1 MDALPQALA
10 ELTSLLSSYT
20 FPIFENDNRGR
31 PQQIG
36 SSFIVRSDSEHYLVS
51 AAHVLELLKT
61 KTLYYYTA
69 QAQIRK
75 LNGKLMLNPWEGDR
89 DKDPIDTGVLR
100 LGNESHPPYPDLK
113 KFAVQPSYL
122 RPSDSPR
129 DGKHYAIVGYPETKN
144 RADLATRTVNA
155 VAYAYRNHSLP
166 ESEYQKHKL
175 SPREHIVLP
184 LRPKK
189 SFDPD
194 GKHVHFPK
202 PQGMSGSPIWLLFDD
217 DASDLGP
224 VCPIVGI
231 GTKFRKGVGI
241 IGTDVGI
248 AMGMIKRLSQLAV

>member
-1 MDALPQALA
+1 VALPQVLA
-10 ELTSLLSSYT
+10 ELTSLLSSFT
-20 FPIFENDNRGR
+20 FPLFADDDRGR

-36 SSFIVRSDSEHYLVS
+36 SSFIVRSGNEYYLVS

-61 KTLYYYTA
+61 QTLYYYIG
-69 QAQIRK
+69 QAQTRK
-75 LNGKLMLNPWEGDR
+75 LTGKLMLSPWKGDR
-89 DKDPIDTGVLR
+89 DKDPVDTGVLR
-100 LGNESHPPYPDLK
+100 LGHESHPPYPDLK
-113 KFAVQPSYL
+113 KFAVDSSYL

-129 DGKHYAIVGYPETKN
+129 DGKHYAIVGYPETMN
-144 RADLATRTVNA
+144 RADLATKTVNA

-166 ESEYQKHKL
+166 EVEYEKHKL
-175 SPREHIVLP
+175 SPQEHIVLP

-217 DASDLGP
+217 DATDLGR
-224 VCPIVGI
+224 VCPIVGV

-241 IGTDVGI
+241 IGTDVSVAMKMI
-248 AMGMIKRLSQLAV
+248 ALLSREAL